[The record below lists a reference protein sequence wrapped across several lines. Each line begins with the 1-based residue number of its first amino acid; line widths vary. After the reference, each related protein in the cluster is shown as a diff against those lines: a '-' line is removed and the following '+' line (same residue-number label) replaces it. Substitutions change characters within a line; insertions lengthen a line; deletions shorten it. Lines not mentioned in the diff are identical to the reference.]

1 MAVVLETQPKD
12 LGKLSKEL
20 QKEELAKVKA
30 ALFRVAQV
38 GINIVQDR
46 TAQGIGYKGAFKPYS
61 ASYAAFRQK
70 EGATLTP
77 NLEMSGTMLAAM
89 TSKANSRQAEIFFRG
104 STESEKAAH
113 NDKIRP
119 FLGFTRE
126 EEGRLAR
133 VFERAMK

>member
-1 MAVVLETQPKD
+1 MQVVLQTQPKD

-20 QKEELAKVKA
+20 QQEELAKVKS

-38 GINIVQDR
+38 GINVVQDR

-61 ASYAAFRQK
+61 KSYAEARAEQ
-70 EGATLTP
+70 GRTLTP
-77 NLEMSGTMLAAM
+77 NLTVTGKMLAAM
-89 TSKANSRQAEIFFRG
+89 TSKANSKQAEIFFRG

-113 NDKIRP
+113 NDQIRP
-119 FLGFTRE
+119 FLGFSRE